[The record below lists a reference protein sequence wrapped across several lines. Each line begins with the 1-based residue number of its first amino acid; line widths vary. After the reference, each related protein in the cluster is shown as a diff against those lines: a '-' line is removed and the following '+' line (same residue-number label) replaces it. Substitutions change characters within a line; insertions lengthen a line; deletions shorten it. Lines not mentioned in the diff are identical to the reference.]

1 VTTAEGDD
9 LRAGTEDVDEEAEEK
24 LQLSELFLMRHFSDN
39 FCTLFCPFVSR
50 HLSFSTISSLYSL
63 GCQVIV
69 LFTDWRIPCCRTNVQ
84 L

>member
-39 FCTLFCPFVSR
+39 FCTLCCPFVSR
-50 HLSFSTISSLYSL
+50 HLSFSTISFLYSL

-69 LFTDWRIPCCRTNVQ
+69 LFNDSRMPCCRINVR